1 MLEIKFKK
9 GFQAVAK
16 ITAAIESLEDGKDYV
31 CEIKRYRQKRSKNAN
46 AYMWELIGKLSQ
58 KMNKSTEELY
68 RGYIKEFGIFR
79 DVAIQPDAS
88 DTLKHVWNAH
98 GLGWFCEDV
107 DTVNDMTTL
116 RLYYGSSS
124 YNSKQMSVLINAV
137 VEDCRAVG
145 IETMTPEELSR
156 LEYNNG

>member
-1 MLEIKFKK
+1 MIEIKFKK

-16 ITAAIESLEDGKDYV
+16 ITAAIESLEEDKEYV
-31 CEIKRYRQKRSKNAN
+31 CEIKKYRQKRSKNAN
-46 AYMWELIGKLSQ
+46 AYMWELIGRLSQ
-58 KMNKSTEELY
+58 KMNKSSEALY
-68 RGYIKEFGIFR
+68 RDYIKEFGIFR
-79 DVAIQPDAS
+79 DVLIQPEAVE
-88 DTLKHVWNAH
+88 TLKHVWNAY

-107 DTVNDMTTL
+107 DTVNNMTTL

-137 VEDCRAVG
+137 VEDCKSVG

-156 LEYNNG
+156 LECNNG